1 MRENEERE
9 NNYWIGNWKEFAKR
23 KCTKTPILIL
33 QIRSGCEGLNL
44 QNEFSDV
51 YFVSPNWNP
60 TLEDQAIARCHRI
73 GQQKKV
79 FVYRFYMDSLLS
91 NSEKIAENQNKK
103 NIVTYFN
110 IYNNIPDDLKRYID
124 SFLLDDF
131 IPIKRSMM
139 KYSMDLY
146 TLMKQNEKREK
157 INEFMNRITI

>member
-1 MRENEERE
+1 M
-9 NNYWIGNWKEFAKR
+9 
-23 KCTKTPILIL
+23 
-33 QIRSGCEGLNL
+33 NL
-44 QNEFSDV
+44 QNEFSEV

-79 FVYRFYMDSLLS
+79 FVYRFYMDNLLS
-91 NSEKIAENQNKK
+91 ASEKILENQNKQ
-103 NIVTYFN
+103 NIVHYFN
-110 IYNNIPDDLKRYID
+110 IYNNIPDDLKRYVD

-131 IPIKRSMM
+131 IIISKKCP

-157 INEFMNRITI
+157 ISAFMNRITI